1 MYRIG
6 LSGGVGC
13 GKSTVSSYLKEL
25 GIPIIDGDKLAREA
39 VRPGSAAMEDIRR
52 AFGEAI
58 FNKDGTLDRLKTAE
72 IVFTKEEKRQQLNA
86 IIHPF
91 IWHRTQEEL
100 LKAQEEGHDLVVLD
114 MPLLLEI
121 SWQLRV
127 EEVWIVKVP
136 LEMQIERV
144 TLRDG
149 LMRKYYQRR
158 LPENPMKDYYYIQR
172 LTGDAETLLV
182 EYGFID
188 NQADARKLQNNIEDY
203 VEGALKAIVE
213 YAGYEYKEPSSG
225 DDNSDYYT
233 VKRGDSLW
241 SIANKYNTTVAEL
254 VETNNLGSNTLQIG
268 QVLRI
273 PRKSTTPNENTT
285 IYVVKRGDSLWKIA
299 NDYGVTVDVL
309 KELNN
314 LTTNGLQIGQQLIVP
329 AQASDTPAN
338 EIVYTVKKGDSL
350 WTIAQQYNTT
360 ISALKTRN
368 NLTSNVLS
376 IGQQLIIPSSTQTP
390 SNDSNNTPPAEKT
403 YVVQRGDSL
412 WLIASKNNTT
422 VDELKRLNNLTSN
435 VLQIG
440 QILRIQ

>member
-1 MYRIG
+1 
-6 LSGGVGC
+6 
-13 GKSTVSSYLKEL
+13 
-25 GIPIIDGDKLAREA
+25 
-39 VRPGSAAMEDIRR
+39 
-52 AFGEAI
+52 
-58 FNKDGTLDRLKTAE
+58 
-72 IVFTKEEKRQQLNA
+72 
-86 IIHPF
+86 
-91 IWHRTQEEL
+91 
-100 LKAQEEGHDLVVLD
+100 
-114 MPLLLEI
+114 
-121 SWQLRV
+121 
-127 EEVWIVKVP
+127 
-136 LEMQIERV
+136 
-144 TLRDG
+144 
-149 LMRKYYQRR
+149 MRKYYQRR

-225 DDNSDYYT
+225 DDNGDYYT

-314 LTTNGLQIGQQLIVP
+314 LTTNGLQIGQQLI
-329 AQASDTPAN
+329 
-338 EIVYTVKKGDSL
+338 
-350 WTIAQQYNTT
+350 
-360 ISALKTRN
+360 
-368 NLTSNVLS
+368 
-376 IGQQLIIPSSTQTP
+376 IPSSTQTP
-390 SNDSNNTPPAEKT
+390 SNDSNNTQPAEKT

>member
-1 MYRIG
+1 M
-6 LSGGVGC
+6 LTP
-13 GKSTVSSYLKEL
+13 KSWK
-25 GIPIIDGDKLAREA
+25 IK
-39 VRPGSAAMEDIRR
+39 
-52 AFGEAI
+52 
-58 FNKDGTLDRLKTAE
+58 K
-72 IVFTKEEKRQQLNA
+72 
-86 IIHPF
+86 
-91 IWHRTQEEL
+91 
-100 LKAQEEGHDLVVLD
+100 
-114 MPLLLEI
+114 
-121 SWQLRV
+121 
-127 EEVWIVKVP
+127 
-136 LEMQIERV
+136 V
-144 TLRDG
+144 TLWPSPGGEGAEVVYALRNSDTLAKNILEG
-149 LMRKYYQRR
+149 IGSEGQLMRKYYQRR

-273 PRKSTTPNENTT
+273 PRKSTTPNANTT

-299 NDYGVTVDVL
+299 NDYGVTVDAL

-390 SNDSNNTPPAEKT
+390 SNDSNNTQPAEKT

>member
-1 MYRIG
+1 M
-6 LSGGVGC
+6 
-13 GKSTVSSYLKEL
+13 
-25 GIPIIDGDKLAREA
+25 
-39 VRPGSAAMEDIRR
+39 
-52 AFGEAI
+52 
-58 FNKDGTLDRLKTAE
+58 
-72 IVFTKEEKRQQLNA
+72 
-86 IIHPF
+86 
-91 IWHRTQEEL
+91 
-100 LKAQEEGHDLVVLD
+100 
-114 MPLLLEI
+114 
-121 SWQLRV
+121 
-127 EEVWIVKVP
+127 
-136 LEMQIERV
+136 
-144 TLRDG
+144 
-149 LMRKYYQRR
+149 
-158 LPENPMKDYYYIQR
+158 
-172 LTGDAETLLV
+172 
-182 EYGFID
+182 
-188 NQADARKLQNNIEDY
+188 
-203 VEGALKAIVE
+203 
-213 YAGYEYKEPSSG
+213 
-225 DDNSDYYT
+225 
-233 VKRGDSLW
+233 
-241 SIANKYNTTVAEL
+241 

-285 IYVVKRGDSLWKIA
+285 IYIVKRGDSLWKIA

-390 SNDSNNTPPAEKT
+390 SNDFNNTPPAEKT

-412 WLIASKNNTT
+412 WLIANKNNTT

>member
-1 MYRIG
+1 
-6 LSGGVGC
+6 
-13 GKSTVSSYLKEL
+13 
-25 GIPIIDGDKLAREA
+25 
-39 VRPGSAAMEDIRR
+39 
-52 AFGEAI
+52 
-58 FNKDGTLDRLKTAE
+58 
-72 IVFTKEEKRQQLNA
+72 
-86 IIHPF
+86 
-91 IWHRTQEEL
+91 
-100 LKAQEEGHDLVVLD
+100 
-114 MPLLLEI
+114 
-121 SWQLRV
+121 
-127 EEVWIVKVP
+127 
-136 LEMQIERV
+136 
-144 TLRDG
+144 
-149 LMRKYYQRR
+149 MRKYYQRR

-338 EIVYTVKKGDSL
+338 EIVNSNSSSRKMSAMY
-350 WTIAQQYNTT
+350 IAMLLIKRLTKTPCDKQAHQIICIVFNLMRSANSVVCCYNVD
-360 ISALKTRN
+360 IYEDLLI
-368 NLTSNVLS
+368 NLTSVILVSDYSLFENVENILIENILNIEYWPAMFSTDLWIIIMRFGFLFFFFSKIHTNKFQLCFRYLS
-376 IGQQLIIPSSTQTP
+376 PDLRILQFSKLARLFEALIVFPCFTQCP
-390 SNDSNNTPPAEKT
+390 QHIYLEM
-403 YVVQRGDSL
+403 L
-412 WLIASKNNTT
+412 
-422 VDELKRLNNLTSN
+422 LKRHFSLITNKNTAYAVFFYEN
-435 VLQIG
+435 FN
-440 QILRIQ
+440 

>member
-1 MYRIG
+1 M
-6 LSGGVGC
+6 
-13 GKSTVSSYLKEL
+13 
-25 GIPIIDGDKLAREA
+25 
-39 VRPGSAAMEDIRR
+39 
-52 AFGEAI
+52 
-58 FNKDGTLDRLKTAE
+58 
-72 IVFTKEEKRQQLNA
+72 
-86 IIHPF
+86 
-91 IWHRTQEEL
+91 
-100 LKAQEEGHDLVVLD
+100 
-114 MPLLLEI
+114 
-121 SWQLRV
+121 
-127 EEVWIVKVP
+127 
-136 LEMQIERV
+136 
-144 TLRDG
+144 
-149 LMRKYYQRR
+149 
-158 LPENPMKDYYYIQR
+158 
-172 LTGDAETLLV
+172 
-182 EYGFID
+182 
-188 NQADARKLQNNIEDY
+188 
-203 VEGALKAIVE
+203 
-213 YAGYEYKEPSSG
+213 
-225 DDNSDYYT
+225 
-233 VKRGDSLW
+233 
-241 SIANKYNTTVAEL
+241 

-309 KELNN
+309 TELNN

-390 SNDSNNTPPAEKT
+390 SNDSNNTQPAEKT

>member
-1 MYRIG
+1 
-6 LSGGVGC
+6 
-13 GKSTVSSYLKEL
+13 
-25 GIPIIDGDKLAREA
+25 
-39 VRPGSAAMEDIRR
+39 
-52 AFGEAI
+52 
-58 FNKDGTLDRLKTAE
+58 
-72 IVFTKEEKRQQLNA
+72 
-86 IIHPF
+86 
-91 IWHRTQEEL
+91 
-100 LKAQEEGHDLVVLD
+100 
-114 MPLLLEI
+114 
-121 SWQLRV
+121 
-127 EEVWIVKVP
+127 
-136 LEMQIERV
+136 
-144 TLRDG
+144 
-149 LMRKYYQRR
+149 MRKYYQRR
-158 LPENPMKDYYYIQR
+158 LPEKPMKDYYYIQR

-188 NQADARKLQNNIEDY
+188 NQADARKLQNNIEEY

-225 DDNSDYYT
+225 DDNDDYYT

-273 PRKSTTPNENTT
+273 PRKSTTSNANTT
-285 IYVVKRGDSLWKIA
+285 IYIVKRGDSLWKIA

-390 SNDSNNTPPAEKT
+390 SNDSNNTQPAEKT

>member
-1 MYRIG
+1 M
-6 LSGGVGC
+6 V
-13 GKSTVSSYLKEL
+13 
-25 GIPIIDGDKLAREA
+25 
-39 VRPGSAAMEDIRR
+39 
-52 AFGEAI
+52 
-58 FNKDGTLDRLKTAE
+58 E
-72 IVFTKEEKRQQLNA
+72 I
-86 IIHPF
+86 
-91 IWHRTQEEL
+91 
-100 LKAQEEGHDLVVLD
+100 
-114 MPLLLEI
+114 
-121 SWQLRV
+121 
-127 EEVWIVKVP
+127 
-136 LEMQIERV
+136 
-144 TLRDG
+144 
-149 LMRKYYQRR
+149 
-158 LPENPMKDYYYIQR
+158 
-172 LTGDAETLLV
+172 
-182 EYGFID
+182 
-188 NQADARKLQNNIEDY
+188 
-203 VEGALKAIVE
+203 
-213 YAGYEYKEPSSG
+213 
-225 DDNSDYYT
+225 
-233 VKRGDSLW
+233 
-241 SIANKYNTTVAEL
+241 
-254 VETNNLGSNTLQIG
+254 NNLGSNTLQIG

-390 SNDSNNTPPAEKT
+390 SNDSNNTQPAEKT

>member
-1 MYRIG
+1 
-6 LSGGVGC
+6 
-13 GKSTVSSYLKEL
+13 
-25 GIPIIDGDKLAREA
+25 
-39 VRPGSAAMEDIRR
+39 
-52 AFGEAI
+52 
-58 FNKDGTLDRLKTAE
+58 
-72 IVFTKEEKRQQLNA
+72 
-86 IIHPF
+86 
-91 IWHRTQEEL
+91 
-100 LKAQEEGHDLVVLD
+100 
-114 MPLLLEI
+114 
-121 SWQLRV
+121 
-127 EEVWIVKVP
+127 
-136 LEMQIERV
+136 
-144 TLRDG
+144 
-149 LMRKYYQRR
+149 MRKYYQRR

-314 LTTNGLQIGQQLIVP
+314 LTTNGLQIGQQLI
-329 AQASDTPAN
+329 
-338 EIVYTVKKGDSL
+338 
-350 WTIAQQYNTT
+350 
-360 ISALKTRN
+360 
-368 NLTSNVLS
+368 
-376 IGQQLIIPSSTQTP
+376 IPSSTQTP
-390 SNDSNNTPPAEKT
+390 SNDSNNTQPAEKT

>member
-1 MYRIG
+1 M
-6 LSGGVGC
+6 
-13 GKSTVSSYLKEL
+13 
-25 GIPIIDGDKLAREA
+25 
-39 VRPGSAAMEDIRR
+39 
-52 AFGEAI
+52 
-58 FNKDGTLDRLKTAE
+58 
-72 IVFTKEEKRQQLNA
+72 
-86 IIHPF
+86 
-91 IWHRTQEEL
+91 
-100 LKAQEEGHDLVVLD
+100 
-114 MPLLLEI
+114 
-121 SWQLRV
+121 
-127 EEVWIVKVP
+127 
-136 LEMQIERV
+136 
-144 TLRDG
+144 
-149 LMRKYYQRR
+149 
-158 LPENPMKDYYYIQR
+158 
-172 LTGDAETLLV
+172 
-182 EYGFID
+182 
-188 NQADARKLQNNIEDY
+188 
-203 VEGALKAIVE
+203 
-213 YAGYEYKEPSSG
+213 
-225 DDNSDYYT
+225 
-233 VKRGDSLW
+233 
-241 SIANKYNTTVAEL
+241 

-390 SNDSNNTPPAEKT
+390 SNDSNNTQPAEKT

-412 WLIASKNNTT
+412 WLIASKSNTT

>member
-1 MYRIG
+1 M
-6 LSGGVGC
+6 
-13 GKSTVSSYLKEL
+13 
-25 GIPIIDGDKLAREA
+25 
-39 VRPGSAAMEDIRR
+39 
-52 AFGEAI
+52 
-58 FNKDGTLDRLKTAE
+58 
-72 IVFTKEEKRQQLNA
+72 
-86 IIHPF
+86 
-91 IWHRTQEEL
+91 
-100 LKAQEEGHDLVVLD
+100 
-114 MPLLLEI
+114 
-121 SWQLRV
+121 
-127 EEVWIVKVP
+127 
-136 LEMQIERV
+136 
-144 TLRDG
+144 
-149 LMRKYYQRR
+149 
-158 LPENPMKDYYYIQR
+158 
-172 LTGDAETLLV
+172 
-182 EYGFID
+182 
-188 NQADARKLQNNIEDY
+188 
-203 VEGALKAIVE
+203 
-213 YAGYEYKEPSSG
+213 
-225 DDNSDYYT
+225 
-233 VKRGDSLW
+233 
-241 SIANKYNTTVAEL
+241 

-314 LTTNGLQIGQQLIVP
+314 LTTNSLQIGQQLIVP

-390 SNDSNNTPPAEKT
+390 SNDSNNTQPAEKT

>member
-1 MYRIG
+1 M
-6 LSGGVGC
+6 
-13 GKSTVSSYLKEL
+13 
-25 GIPIIDGDKLAREA
+25 
-39 VRPGSAAMEDIRR
+39 
-52 AFGEAI
+52 
-58 FNKDGTLDRLKTAE
+58 
-72 IVFTKEEKRQQLNA
+72 
-86 IIHPF
+86 
-91 IWHRTQEEL
+91 
-100 LKAQEEGHDLVVLD
+100 
-114 MPLLLEI
+114 
-121 SWQLRV
+121 
-127 EEVWIVKVP
+127 
-136 LEMQIERV
+136 
-144 TLRDG
+144 
-149 LMRKYYQRR
+149 
-158 LPENPMKDYYYIQR
+158 
-172 LTGDAETLLV
+172 
-182 EYGFID
+182 
-188 NQADARKLQNNIEDY
+188 
-203 VEGALKAIVE
+203 
-213 YAGYEYKEPSSG
+213 
-225 DDNSDYYT
+225 
-233 VKRGDSLW
+233 
-241 SIANKYNTTVAEL
+241 

-390 SNDSNNTPPAEKT
+390 SNGSNNTPPAEKT